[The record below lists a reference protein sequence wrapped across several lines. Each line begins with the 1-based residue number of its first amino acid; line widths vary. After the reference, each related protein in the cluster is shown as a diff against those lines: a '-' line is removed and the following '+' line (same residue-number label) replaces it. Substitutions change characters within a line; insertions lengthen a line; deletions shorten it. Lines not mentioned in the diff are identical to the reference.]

1 MLAAMSPSQIEIATV
16 PYTLS
21 ADYLADVGADFD
33 VEAVDDAIL
42 AVLNSLLPAG
52 VVVHRNGKAYADA
65 DVADEA
71 RAIDWDELLS
81 RIDVD
86 QILADHGR

>member
-1 MLAAMSPSQIEIATV
+1 MSQIEIATV
-16 PYTLS
+16 AYTLS
-21 ADYLADVGADFD
+21 ADYLATVGADFD

-42 AVLNSLLPAG
+42 AALNILVPPG
-52 VVVHRNGKAYADA
+52 VTVHRNGKAYADA
-65 DVADEA
+65 DVVEVA
-71 RAIDWDELLS
+71 RAIDWDELLN

>member
-1 MLAAMSPSQIEIATV
+1 MSQTEIATV
-16 PYTLS
+16 AYTLS
-21 ADYLADVGADFD
+21 ADYLATVGADFD

-42 AVLNSLLPAG
+42 AALNAFVPPG
-52 VVVHRNGKAYADA
+52 VTVHRNGKAYADDDA
-65 DVADEA
+65 VEVA

>member
-1 MLAAMSPSQIEIATV
+1 MSQIEIATV
-16 PYTLS
+16 AYTLS
-21 ADYLADVGADFD
+21 ADYLATVGADFD

-42 AVLNSLLPAG
+42 AALNTLVPPG
-52 VVVHRNGKAYADA
+52 VTVHRNGKAYADG
-65 DVADEA
+65 DVVEVA
-71 RAIDWDELLS
+71 RAIDWDELLN